1 MKIEKPKRIEH
12 EHLEGH
18 LTIIVSGESSDVCC
32 KMERVCHVDTAAL
45 VEKKL
50 VASVEKALIENGG

>member
-1 MKIEKPKRIEH
+1 MKIEKPNRVPH

-18 LTIIVSGESSDVCC
+18 LTITVSGESSDVCC
-32 KMERVCHVDTAAL
+32 TMERVCLIDTAAL

-50 VASVEKALIENGG
+50 TASAEKALIENGG

>member
-1 MKIEKPKRIEH
+1 MKIENPKRVPH

-32 KMERVCHVDTAAL
+32 TMERVCHIDTAAL